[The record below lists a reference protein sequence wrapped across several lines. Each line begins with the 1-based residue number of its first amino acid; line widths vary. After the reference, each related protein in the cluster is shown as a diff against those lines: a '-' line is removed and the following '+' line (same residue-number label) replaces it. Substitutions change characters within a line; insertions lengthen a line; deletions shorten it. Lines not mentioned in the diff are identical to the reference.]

1 MASSEHIEWLLEG
14 VASWNERRA
23 QTTFVPDFAGAN
35 IFEEFKKA
43 EKIDSAGRVPLS
55 GFDLRNADFRECRFH
70 LPFTGGAAN
79 FKETRL
85 DWAKLQDAQLDSTEF
100 DDVWLEGAR
109 LDGASLN
116 EASFRSARMAG
127 AKLPGANL
135 RKADLTGAILR
146 GANLEGANLAL
157 ATLEDADLTTTNLTS
172 ANLQWARPWQAKLFH
187 HGDTASQ
194 PAAQADR
201 GQPIRCIA
209 DLISACS
216 HIKTCHPDGDLYFRG
231 EYSNAWELRPSVMRP
246 LQNRFPLRA
255 REGEMLLELMS
266 RRPEDFN
273 DASSALAQWVRAQHH
288 GLKTRLLDVTWNPL
302 VALFCACERDGDPG
316 HLHAFSV
323 PREMIKPFNSDTVS
337 IVANF
342 AKLLRAEQ
350 NVLLGYTGDDIRQQE
365 PDFLLH
371 DSYEH
376 ALGRLYHLIRQEK
389 PHFKERIDPRDF
401 YRVFVVEPQMSFER
415 IRAQS
420 GAFLLSAFHERFERS
435 EVLNRNPGVGIYGH
449 SVIEIPVEKKQ
460 DILRELRLLNV
471 TRETLFPSLDETAKA
486 ITHRHSD

>member
-100 DDVWLEGAR
+100 DDAWLEGAR

-201 GQPIRCIA
+201 GQAIRCIA

-216 HIKTCHPDGDLYFRG
+216 HINPDYSGRVRFR
-231 EYSNAWELRPSVMRP
+231 
-246 LQNRFPLRA
+246 
-255 REGEMLLELMS
+255 
-266 RRPEDFN
+266 
-273 DASSALAQWVRAQHH
+273 
-288 GLKTRLLDVTWNPL
+288 
-302 VALFCACERDGDPG
+302 
-316 HLHAFSV
+316 
-323 PREMIKPFNSDTVS
+323 
-337 IVANF
+337 
-342 AKLLRAEQ
+342 
-350 NVLLGYTGDDIRQQE
+350 
-365 PDFLLH
+365 
-371 DSYEH
+371 
-376 ALGRLYHLIRQEK
+376 
-389 PHFKERIDPRDF
+389 
-401 YRVFVVEPQMSFER
+401 
-415 IRAQS
+415 
-420 GAFLLSAFHERFERS
+420 
-435 EVLNRNPGVGIYGH
+435 
-449 SVIEIPVEKKQ
+449 
-460 DILRELRLLNV
+460 
-471 TRETLFPSLDETAKA
+471 
-486 ITHRHSD
+486 